1 MKTVQVTGLI
11 LLLCGAAFAQDVEVD
26 ITGRT
31 VFCVH
36 YDDGLQAQDFSS
48 YITDADEQELN
59 FNPRDTRIGFKAVS
73 TDGPLTFKS
82 VFEVDFYGTNASNNL
97 IPRLR
102 LGYAEVAHSN
112 GVSLRF
118 GQDWLPIAQQFP
130 GTVDFGVL
138 SWGGNLWWR
147 VPQVTARYNSG
158 NIEALA
164 SLAMHR
170 NSNDQEIDEKMPWV
184 MGRIAAKNLFG
195 TNAMV
200 ALGGGWRS
208 VTVAAVTD
216 PTIDP
221 DIDPVTFTDNDYSP
235 HVIAAEFKLPIG
247 SMLLNGEV
255 YSGQGVGREFVR
267 YGLDYN
273 PYHPDGATE
282 MACRGGFVNLKVPV
296 NCKLDFNVGIG
307 VDDPEDED
315 LEGSTAPYLKNRVM
329 YANLKYKM
337 TKQFGF
343 GVEYNDYETIA
354 VNEDVRDGSRM
365 TFACWYI
372 F

>member
-1 MKTVQVTGLI
+1 MKTVQVIGLI
-11 LLLCGAAFAQDVEVD
+11 LLLCGAAFAQDVDVD

-31 VFCVH
+31 VFCIH
-36 YDDGLQAQDFSS
+36 YDDGLQSQDFSS

-59 FNPRDTRIGFKAVS
+59 FNPRDTRIGFKAIS
-73 TDGPLTFKS
+73 TDGPWTFKS

-102 LGYAEVAHSN
+102 LGYAEAANSN
-112 GVSLRF
+112 GLSMRF

-147 VPQVTARYNSG
+147 VPQVTARYNKG
-158 NIEALA
+158 NIETLA
-164 SLAMHR
+164 SLATHR
-170 NSNDQEIDEKMPWV
+170 NSNQQEIDEKMPWV

-195 TNAMV
+195 TKAMV
-200 ALGGGWRS
+200 ALGGGFRS
-208 VTVAAVTD
+208 VIFAG
-216 PTIDP
+216 
-221 DIDPVTFTDNDYSP
+221 NEYSS

-247 SMLLNGEV
+247 KTLINGEL

-273 PYHPDGATE
+273 PTHPDGATE
-282 MACRGGFVNLKVPV
+282 MACTGGFVNLKVPA

-307 VDDPEDED
+307 MDDPEDDNLED
-315 LEGSTAPYLKNRVM
+315 STAPYLKNTVI
-329 YANLKYKM
+329 YANMKYKM

-354 VNEDVRDGSRM
+354 LDEVARDGSRL
-365 TFACWYI
+365 TFAWWYI